1 MDSTAT
7 TNLLRIGDEWA
18 PDNSQFATAF
28 TRFLLLLTWHIFVI
42 YLLRCFLIEIKQSS
56 RAQQPLDATVGIFHC
71 SARTAGVYLPPLGA
85 GSCCTVSA
93 RPNVLMEQQF
103 CVSLLCK
110 LFWQSLY
117 MPYTYIVYT
126 YMEHVCCPID
136 RQIAPL
142 ISQAGRTA
150 SCQSVP
156 YLVVPSAVAPVSH
169 IS

>member
-18 PDNSQFATAF
+18 PDNLQFATAF

-117 MPYTYIVYT
+117 MPYTYIVYIWN
-126 YMEHVCCPID
+126 MFV
-136 RQIAPL
+136 APL

-150 SCQSVP
+150 S
-156 YLVVPSAVAPVSH
+156 
-169 IS
+169 

>member
-18 PDNSQFATAF
+18 PDNLP
-28 TRFLLLLTWHIFVI
+28 RRLPGFLLLLTWHIFVI

-117 MPYTYIVYT
+117 AIYIYRI

-150 SCQSVP
+150 SCQSMP
-156 YLVVPSAVAPVSH
+156 CLVVPSAVAPVSH